1 MSELEVKGHVLL
13 TDCSNSGLGDSSGA
27 PNHRFLCVAQTSSED
42 AGIEP

>member
-13 TDCSNSGLGDSSGA
+13 TDCSNCLGDSSVA
-27 PNHRFLCVAQTSSED
+27 PNHRLLCVAQASSED